1 MSNKFVPENTSSV
14 LTNPAMEFLSEDT
27 IKKIDDKKGLSHEKS
42 NKENNKKDKKE
53 ITNYE
58 SHSMA
63 KIDSHNIPEG
73 YKINPQYIEKKI
85 RRVSLYL
92 QPSVYERLH
101 SKVKKLKI
109 PMNEYLHRLIE
120 KDIEGDE

>member
-42 NKENNKKDKKE
+42 NKENNKKE

-63 KIDSHNIPEG
+63 KIDLHNIPEG

-92 QPSVYERLH
+92 QPSVYERFH

>member
-42 NKENNKKDKKE
+42 NKENNKKE

-63 KIDSHNIPEG
+63 KIDLHNIPEG